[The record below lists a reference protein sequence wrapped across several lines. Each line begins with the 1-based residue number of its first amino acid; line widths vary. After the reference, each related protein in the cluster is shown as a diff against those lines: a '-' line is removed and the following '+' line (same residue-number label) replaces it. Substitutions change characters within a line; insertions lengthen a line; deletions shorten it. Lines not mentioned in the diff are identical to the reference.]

1 MLLEM
6 LMETLKGKIF
16 SGTIIFTLNSAGS
29 LLMETTASQPIVQ
42 LQFEWE
48 TEDFERDWKIPRLFI
63 SLCEGQGM
71 KQTSEWN
78 SHI

>member
-6 LMETLKGKIF
+6 LVETLKGKTF

-42 LQFEWE
+42 FQFEWE

-63 SLCEGQGM
+63 SLCEGQEM